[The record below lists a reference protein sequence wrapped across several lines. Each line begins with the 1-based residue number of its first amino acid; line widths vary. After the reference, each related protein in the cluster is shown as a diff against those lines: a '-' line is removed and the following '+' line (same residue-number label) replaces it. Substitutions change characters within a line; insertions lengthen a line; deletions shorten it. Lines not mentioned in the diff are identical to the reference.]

1 MERRFWKRKRDEEKK
16 RSSFFLLLPRRHRR
30 PFLFA
35 ISTKP
40 KTHPLADNGPSED
53 ERHVDRVPSHQEL
66 CVGGRESGGELVR

>member
-1 MERRFWKRKRDEEKK
+1 MDGEEVLEEKK
-16 RSSFFLLLPRRHRR
+16 RRREEEVEFFFLLRRRRR

-53 ERHVDRVPSHQEL
+53 ERHIDRVPPHQEL